1 MLKMSQLPTEKKN
14 GKAGDLPGMTG
25 PGVAPVQ
32 IDEVDRLVERYVK
45 ARDTRMDKTK
55 LEVEAKS
62 ALIMSLRHHADTI
75 GKDNDGT
82 ITYRHDDLIVTLK
95 HGKDDLKVRT
105 EGGDDE

>member
-1 MLKMSQLPTEKKN
+1 MSQLPTERKN

-32 IDEVDRLVERYVK
+32 IDEVDTLVERYVK
-45 ARDTRMDKTK
+45 ARNTRMDKTK

-62 ALIMSLRHHADTI
+62 ALIMSLRANADKI
-75 GKDNDGT
+75 GKDSDGT
-82 ITYRHDDLIVTLK
+82 IVYRHDDLVVTLK

-105 EGGDDE
+105 EGGEDDE